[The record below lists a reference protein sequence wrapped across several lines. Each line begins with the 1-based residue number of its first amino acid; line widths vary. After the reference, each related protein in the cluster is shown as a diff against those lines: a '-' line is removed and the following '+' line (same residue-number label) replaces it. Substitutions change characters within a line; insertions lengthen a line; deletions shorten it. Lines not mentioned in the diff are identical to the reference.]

1 MMRPSLVE
9 WLKSSKYA
17 HLLES
22 TDGLE
27 WLYDYDCWYSAGTV
41 LLIRADGITPQL
53 RDDEQEDEW
62 EYKEIVIHTTGSIID
77 NEIEDFGFAECY
89 AVLEGGEVGAGFVQ
103 NEIDWN

>member
-27 WLYDYDCWYSAGTV
+27 WLYDYDCWYSVGTV
-41 LLIRADGITPQL
+41 LLIRGYGDWL
-53 RDDEQEDEW
+53 YREV
-62 EYKEIVIHTTGSIID
+62 VIHTAGSITD

-89 AVLEGGEVGAGFVQ
+89 AVLEGGEVGVGLVQ
-103 NEIDWN
+103 NQIDWRLG